1 VRRVPDLESLQLL
14 LHLAATGSLTK
25 AAQRCGLGQPAA
37 SARLKAMERQV
48 GTPLVERS
56 PRGSRLT
63 SAGVLV
69 ADWARETMESAS
81 VLDAGLT
88 SLRSGEGR
96 RLTIAASKTVAEHLV
111 PAWLAGLARRHPGA
125 SMRLEAMNT
134 ADVLRALD
142 EQSADLGF
150 VEGPDRAAHLED
162 QEVSADELV
171 LVVAPSHSWARR
183 PGRRVTVPELRAT
196 RLVQR
201 DSGAAS
207 RQALEAAL
215 RDHDGRTA
223 EPLAE
228 FSTNH
233 AVVEAAITGWGPAVL
248 SDLAVEVELAAG
260 LLVEVGI
267 AGVDLRRKIR
277 AVWPTA
283 RPLEPLAAE
292 LVELA
297 AQAHRRRPRGPRRSA

>member
-1 VRRVPDLESLQLL
+1 MQRLPDLDSLQLL
-14 LHLAATGSLTK
+14 LHVASTGSLTK
-25 AAQRCGLGQPAA
+25 AAKRCGLGQPAA

-48 GTPLVERS
+48 GTPLVERTT
-56 PRGSRLT
+56 RGSRLT
-63 SAGVLV
+63 GAGVLV
-69 ADWARETMESAS
+69 ADWARETMDSATA
-81 VLDAGLT
+81 LNAGIV
-88 SLRSGEGR
+88 SLSSGRGS

-111 PAWLAGLARRHPGA
+111 PGWLAGLARRHPGA

-134 ADVLRALD
+134 SEVLRALE

-150 VEGPDRAAHLED
+150 VEGSERSTLLQE
-162 QEVSADELV
+162 QEVSTDELV
-171 LVVAPSHSWARR
+171 LVATPSHPWTRR
-183 PGRRVTVPELRAT
+183 PGRRVTKHELAST

-201 DSGAAS
+201 DAGAAS
-207 RQALEAAL
+207 RQALEDAL
-215 RDHDGRTA
+215 QHDGPLA

-260 LLVEVGI
+260 LLVEVSVTGL
-267 AGVDLRRKIR
+267 DLRRRIR
-277 AVWPTA
+277 AVWPEA
-283 RPLEPLAAE
+283 RPLPPLAAE

-297 AQAHRRRPRGPRRSA
+297 AQAHRRRPRGARRSV